1 MSCPAA
7 WASGPS
13 WPHPVTRPKI
23 NRGLRSRHSSGP
35 APILSITPGR
45 NPSKSTSAFSTRRS
59 KVSTSRGLLKSRVTA
74 LRPRSRTCSRQTSAG
89 RGDQRVVGSPSF
101 PASDAELRPAVER
114 SVDYAPYDPAGI
126 ARQMAAIVAAAPRHD
141 RLKALKIPALV
152 IHGGED
158 PLIPVS
164 GGEDTARSIPGA
176 ELLVVPGMGHDFP
189 ELLVPVYLRAIVDFV
204 AKVEARTRVSRVP
217 GMFGSLEVKVLYP
230 T

>member
-1 MSCPAA
+1 MKSESRKACLPQAFAAIMSPPA
-7 WASGPS
+7 SPS
-13 WPHPVTRPKI
+13 REDRI
-23 NRGLRSRHSSGP
+23 ARG
-35 APILSITPGR
+35 IQ
-45 NPSKSTSAFSTRRS
+45 
-59 KVSTSRGLLKSRVTA
+59 VWRVI
-74 LRPRSRTCSRQTSAG
+74 
-89 RGDQRVVGSPSF
+89 GSPSF

-141 RLKALKIPALV
+141 RLKALKIPAPV

-176 ELLVVPGMGHDFP
+176 ELLVVPGMGRDFP

-204 AKVEARTRVSRVP
+204 AKVEARERA
-217 GMFGSLEVKVLYP
+217 
-230 T
+230 